1 MMRLSLALALALL
14 PGVVTAGDDPAALV
28 QAAIAAHGGE
38 AGLRQWASLTCAGK
52 STFFFGA
59 NEAPGTFRLHVRDG
73 RMVRQDAVTTFGG
86 SPAEFV
92 AATTGSS
99 AWQRRRGRIYD
110 VPPDEL
116 LSWVAHRP
124 DILLRA
130 AAAPAADLTAGG
142 PGEVEGA
149 AMDVVV
155 LNEKG
160 QSTRILLDP
169 ETHLVRALEYR
180 ALNFQMVGN
189 PEEIPYK
196 MVYGDYRLVDGVPFP
211 HRMEESRE
219 GVRRSRLEVETIRLG
234 APPDLAL
241 FARPAPDEEAREW
254 PDQVAN

>member
-1 MMRLSLALALALL
+1 
-14 PGVVTAGDDPAALV
+14 
-28 QAAIAAHGGE
+28 
-38 AGLRQWASLTCAGK
+38 
-52 STFFFGA
+52 
-59 NEAPGTFRLHVRDG
+59 
-73 RMVRQDAVTTFGG
+73 
-86 SPAEFV
+86 
-92 AATTGSS
+92 
-99 AWQRRRGRIYD
+99 
-110 VPPDEL
+110 